1 MKLVLFQ
8 VQFQLSCI
16 TCKHEKHLDSKD
28 IEFVFFDKFTT
39 FNFFQVNKHKD
50 SGNEESIINVS
61 KGKYHHWK

>member
-1 MKLVLFQ
+1 M
-8 VQFQLSCI
+8 
-16 TCKHEKHLDSKD
+16 DSKD

-61 KGKYHHWK
+61 KGKYHH